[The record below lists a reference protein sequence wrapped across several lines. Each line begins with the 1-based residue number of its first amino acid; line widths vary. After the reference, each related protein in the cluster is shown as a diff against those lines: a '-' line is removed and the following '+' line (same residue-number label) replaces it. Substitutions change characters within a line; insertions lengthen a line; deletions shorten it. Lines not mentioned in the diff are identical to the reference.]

1 MVPAVNAFL
10 RHPLPKF
17 GVCLPPAKVKVCS
30 SRAATCRMVDRTSTV
45 QRPRASALGVP
56 LQAGRCAGVLLRSH
70 ACNDACRCQQKGS
83 GRAPQAEAARFAA
96 AERAVAALRAEQ
108 WRRGRGLQEARA
120 RERALVAE
128 VAGRRAQ
135 TRGLAARLA
144 RAAQQ
149 VRHALLLQRVLA
161 PLAA

>member
-1 MVPAVNAFL
+1 L
-10 RHPLPKF
+10 H
-17 GVCLPPAKVKVCS
+17 
-30 SRAATCRMVDRTSTV
+30 
-45 QRPRASALGVP
+45 
-56 LQAGRCAGVLLRSH
+56 AGRCAGDLLRSH
-70 ACNDACRCQQKGS
+70 AYKDACRCLWKRS
-83 GRAPQAEAARFAA
+83 GPARQAEAARFAA

-149 VRHALLLQRVLA
+149 VRHALVLRR
-161 PLAA
+161 PPRPWKHNVY